1 MSPSAVA
8 EDDEDDQYDWRE
20 MLPHDIELSR
30 TEHDTL
36 LDTFFKFFSSWCY
49 RTIPD
54 LFLRDMRRYLE
65 GTRTITINDNPQS
78 SPSFQ
83 KPAASGPKTVHYSP
97 MLHNAILA
105 IALAYSDDPVLSS
118 KSTRQRC
125 IEQAKST
132 LELECSRPSLSCVQA
147 LAYIASFYSGEG
159 EQTLGYLYFG
169 MSIRMSQACE
179 YYFYALRDTIY

>member
-1 MSPSAVA
+1 
-8 EDDEDDQYDWRE
+8 
-20 MLPHDIELSR
+20 
-30 TEHDTL
+30 
-36 LDTFFKFFSSWCY
+36 
-49 RTIPD
+49 
-54 LFLRDMRRYLE
+54 MRRYLE